1 MRILGIDPGSTA
13 TGYGVVEGQA
23 AALVHV
29 AHGTVRPGRRAPL
42 AERLVAI
49 QAGIAEL
56 IETHRPDVAV
66 VEQVFVRADNPRS
79 ALVLGEARGVA
90 LVTLASAG
98 LATSEVTPQE
108 VKAAVV
114 GTGNATKAQVQQMV
128 KRLLGLEAVPSQDAA
143 DALAAAICRANQ
155 GRLAGLPARGGRG
168 RGRARGGAWVV
179 RRAR

>member
-13 TGYGVVEGQA
+13 TGYGVIEGQA

-29 AHGTVRPGRRAPL
+29 AHGTVRPPRGAALPD
-42 AERLVAI
+42 RLVAI
-49 QAGIAEL
+49 QEGIAEL
-56 IETHRPDVAV
+56 IEAHRPDVAV
-66 VEQVFVRADNPRS
+66 LERVFVRADNPRS
-79 ALVLGEARGVA
+79 ALVLGQARGVA

-98 LATSEVTPQE
+98 LTPSELTPQE

-128 KRLLGLEAVPSQDAA
+128 KRLLGLEKAPGQDAA
-143 DALAAAICRANQ
+143 DALAAAICRAAQ
-155 GRLAGLPARGGRG
+155 GRLAGLPARGTRSRG
-168 RGRARGGAWVV
+168 SSRAGAWVV